1 MNSIDK
7 VEIGK
12 RIKYIREKAF
22 EKPLT
27 QMEFS
32 EMFEPKLNRSA
43 IKNWENGN
51 NLPNLERINQLTELG
66 NISTDYLLYGVDK
79 MKSDVTTIDKIKVG
93 KRIKFIRLNHF
104 ENKLTQ
110 EEFANLL
117 YPIVD
122 KSAVRKWEKGLNF
135 PNTSRL
141 KQIAELG
148 NVTIEY
154 LLFGKEL
161 NGHGERIRQIRKEN
175 NLSKQDLAKQLNV
188 DIDYIEN
195 VELEN
200 TFPKKSELKIL
211 ADLGK
216 MTIDEILWNEK

>member
-66 NISTDYLLYGVDK
+66 NVSTDYLLYGVNK
-79 MKSDVTTIDKIKVG
+79 MKFDVTTIDRIKVG
-93 KRIKFIRLNHF
+93 NRIKKVRESLIEDNSYRKFGNLIVPPISGGGVKNWETGLRL
-104 ENKLTQ
+104 
-110 EEFANLL
+110 
-117 YPIVD
+117 PSD
-122 KSAVRKWEKGLNF
+122 G
-135 PNTSRL
+135 RL
-141 KQIAELG
+141 EQIAKLG
-148 NVTIEY
+148 NVTTEY

-200 TFPKKSELKIL
+200 IFPKKSELKIL

>member
-1 MNSIDK
+1 MSVFNNK
-7 VEIGK
+7 EVGQ
-12 RIKYIREKAF
+12 RIKKVRTESF
-22 EKPLT
+22 EKKLT
-27 QMEFS
+27 LEEFGN
-32 EMFEPKLNRSA
+32 L
-43 IKNWENGN
+43 IKPSVHRALVSHWENGIN
-51 NLPNLERINQLTELG
+51 IPN
-66 NISTDYLLYGVDK
+66 
-79 MKSDVTTIDKIKVG
+79 SD
-93 KRIKFIRLNHF
+93 
-104 ENKLTQ
+104 
-110 EEFANLL
+110 
-117 YPIVD
+117 
-122 KSAVRKWEKGLNF
+122 
-135 PNTSRL
+135 RL

-200 TFPKKSELKIL
+200 NFPKKSELKIL